1 MPRLVSSP
9 QNPDFVRIKI
19 EATTLHRTK
28 NLDAWPLKRPTA
40 VILPLLETLL
50 FVLRGLAIRPFG
62 NRRPNFAVVTAFAFG
77 LFFVQHEKRRIISSL
92 SAFGALFWTA
102 IAFIIDFALYS
113 QVASAMGK
121 TTSN

>member
-50 FVLRGLAIRPFG
+50 FVLRGLAIRPFV
-62 NRRPNFAVVTAFAFG
+62 AVVTAFAFG